1 MDEIINFLIY
11 SVNWNE
17 KFLFIGDI
25 VIRFFLILAISLA
38 LGKFIS
44 WLVWRISE
52 RYGSNSKHRFIQSLI
67 EKDVNNRLVMMFPF
81 MILYA
86 LSNFTFSNTPRFE
99 DILLRIIFSILVALG
114 LYTLNAFL
122 NAFDSYY
129 NEFEVAKVNSIK
141 GYLEMIKIFIAMV
154 GIIVIVSNLFDKSPW
169 GLLSG
174 LGAMTALI
182 ILVFRDWIL
191 GLIAS
196 IQINVNHLLAIGDII
211 EMEKNGIH
219 GEVIDISLST
229 VKVKNWDNTICM
241 IPAYSIISDTF
252 KNWHGVK
259 QAGGRRLRRVIN
271 IDVNSINLL
280 DDKSL
285 KKIKKLKLL
294 KNHIDMKELK
304 SISKDRLE
312 RINRNEI
319 TNIGLFRKYAECYL
333 KDHPGINKEKII
345 VVRLMESD
353 GNGIPLQIYVFTN
366 LVDLVE
372 YELALSEIVEHL
384 ISVAPE
390 FGLKLFQNPSGRD
403 FVESIGSFKKI

>member
-1 MDEIINFLIY
+1 MNDIINFLIY

-17 KFLFIGDI
+17 KFIFICDI
-25 VIRFFLILAISLA
+25 IIRFILILAISLIF
-38 LGKFIS
+38 GKFIS
-44 WLVWRISE
+44 WIVLGITE
-52 RYGSNSKHRFIQSLI
+52 RYGNNSKHRFIQSLI
-67 EKDVNNRLVMMFPF
+67 EKRVHNRLVIMFPF
-81 MILYA
+81 IILYVLA
-86 LSNFTFSNTPRFE
+86 NFTFLNIPRFD
-99 DILLRIIFSILVALG
+99 DILLRLIFSILIALG

-129 NEFEVAKVNSIK
+129 NEFEVSRINSIK
-141 GYLEMIKIFIAMV
+141 GYLEMVKIFVVMI

-174 LGAMTALI
+174 LGAMTALV
-182 ILVFRDWIL
+182 ILIFRDWIL

-196 IQINVNHLLAIGDII
+196 IQINANHLLAIGDII
-211 EMEKNGIH
+211 EMEKNGIF

-241 IPAYSIISDTF
+241 IPAYTIISDTF
-252 KNWHGVK
+252 KNWHGIK
-259 QAGGRRLRRVIN
+259 QSGGRRLRRIIN

-285 KKIKKLKLL
+285 KKIQKLELL
-294 KNHIDMKELK
+294 KDHIDMKEFK
-304 SISKDRLE
+304 SIKKDRIE
-312 RINRNEI
+312 RINRNEK

-333 KDHPGINKEKII
+333 KAHPGINIEKNII
-345 VVRLMESD
+345 VRLLESNGD
-353 GNGIPLQIYVFTN
+353 GIPLQIYVFTN
-366 LVDLVE
+366 LVDIVE

-390 FGLKLFQNPSGRD
+390 FGLKLFQNPTGSD
-403 FVESIGSFKKI
+403 FAESLKG